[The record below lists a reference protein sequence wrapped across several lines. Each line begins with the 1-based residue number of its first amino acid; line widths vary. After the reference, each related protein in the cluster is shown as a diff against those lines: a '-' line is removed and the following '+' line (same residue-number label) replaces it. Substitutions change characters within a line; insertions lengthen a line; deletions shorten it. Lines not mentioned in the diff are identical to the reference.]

1 MLIKVKSNI
10 LSLKMRAAGQLKKL
24 VSIFNKLNFDILN
37 NGKLASEF
45 STIVSWGFFYENQEE
60 QMSPQVNAGLGNIN
74 IRVKGD
80 EV

>member
-10 LSLKMRAAGQLKKL
+10 LSLKMSAAGQLKKL
-24 VSIFNKLNFDILN
+24 MTIFKELNFDILN

-45 STIVSWGFFYENQEE
+45 STIVSWGLFYQTKGE
-60 QMSPQVNAGLGNIN
+60 QINPQVNAGLKNIN

>member
-10 LSLKMRAAGQLKKL
+10 LSLKMSAAGQLKKL

-45 STIVSWGFFYENQEE
+45 STIVSWGFFYENQGE
-60 QMSPQVNAGLGNIN
+60 QMSPQVNAGLKNIN